1 MVLAVPVVV
10 VVLGSW
16 SYRWV
21 QEDAFINFRIIG
33 NLLAGHGPVFNVGE
47 RVEAYT
53 DPLWV
58 FVLAILHTVLP
69 MVSLEWM
76 SVLLG
81 IAMTALGV
89 VLAGRAVQ
97 RLAADREQ
105 GVVLPL
111 GLLIFGSVAA
121 VWEFSTGGLEIGM
134 VFGWIGLSVWLLVRT
149 EGRRVSAVW
158 CAFVMGLGTLIR
170 PELVLMSL
178 VFLVGLS
185 VVVAAPGWKGPESVV
200 RRYLAPAA
208 AAAALPVAYELF
220 RASYF
225 ALVVSNTAL
234 AKSAGSAWW
243 SQGAYYLWN
252 FVSPYL
258 LYLPFVMAALLV
270 VPRVAAWWQR
280 GDRVGTVVLAT
291 PVVAGLADT
300 LYVTR
305 LGGDY
310 MHGRLLLPAF
320 FALCLCV
327 WATTAQLRSIA
338 VIPVVVI
345 VVWSVTCLGW
355 LRFTTG
361 SPYTVVHGIANERSF
376 WVAALGNP
384 HPITASDWHQSAS
397 PGTAYRLAATAASKS
412 GHKTMFVVTDP
423 TELYPTDGVRP
434 ARSTL
439 PFWFVVNSTDI
450 GFNGYVSGPDVYI
463 FDTFSLANPIGSHTS
478 LAVRGRPG
486 HEKDIGPEWMIAR
499 FGIPGEALPVG
510 MSQGS
515 VDAARRA
522 LSCTP
527 LSSYLHAITA
537 PLTPSLALSNVLHS
551 LDYTK
556 LQFSPNPVLAEQQLC
571 STGSRH

>member
-58 FVLAILHTVLP
+58 FVLAVLHTVLP

-76 SVLLG
+76 SVLVG

-97 RLAADREQ
+97 RLAVDREP
-105 GVVLPL
+105 GVVIPL
-111 GLLIFGSVAA
+111 GLLVFGSVAA
-121 VWEFSTGGLEIGM
+121 VWEFATGGLEMGM

-170 PELVLMSL
+170 PELVLMSF
-178 VFLVGLS
+178 VFLVGLGI
-185 VVVAAPGWKGPESVV
+185 VVAAPGWKGPGSIV
-200 RRYLAPAA
+200 RRYLVPAV
-208 AAAALPVAYELF
+208 AAAALPVLYELF

-243 SQGAYYLWN
+243 SQGC
-252 FVSPYL
+252 L
-258 LYLPFVMAALLV
+258 LPVEFREPLSAVRPLGHGGPPL
-270 VPRVAAWWQR
+270 VPRMASWWQR
-280 GDRVGTVVLAT
+280 GDRMGTTVLVT
-291 PVVAGLADT
+291 PAVAGLADT

-320 FALCLCV
+320 FALCLASGSRRPTPLDRRDARPRHRRV
-327 WATTAQLRSIA
+327 VGGVPRVVALHHRGPLHRGARHRQRAQLLGGRSRQ
-338 VIPVVVI
+338 
-345 VVWSVTCLGW
+345 S
-355 LRFTTG
+355 
-361 SPYTVVHGIANERSF
+361 SPDHRE
-376 WVAALGNP
+376 
-384 HPITASDWHQSAS
+384 
-397 PGTAYRLAATAASKS
+397 RLAPVRVAGDRLSPRRQRSPTLGAEVDVRGHRTDRARTRPPAFARPGRHFRSGSSSTPPTSGSTATS
-412 GHKTMFVVTDP
+412 V
-423 TELYPTDGVRP
+423 
-434 ARSTL
+434 
-439 PFWFVVNSTDI
+439 
-450 GFNGYVSGPDVYI
+450 GPDVYI

-486 HEKDIGPEWMIAR
+486 HEKDIGPEWMVAR
-499 FGIPGEALPVG
+499 FGVPGGALPAG
-510 MSQGS
+510 ISQAS
-515 VDAARRA
+515 VEAARRA
-522 LSCTP
+522 LTCTP
-527 LSSYLHAITA
+527 LA
-537 PLTPSLALSNVLHS
+537 PTCTPS
-551 LDYTK
+551 
-556 LQFSPNPVLAEQQLC
+556 PP
-571 STGSRH
+571 R